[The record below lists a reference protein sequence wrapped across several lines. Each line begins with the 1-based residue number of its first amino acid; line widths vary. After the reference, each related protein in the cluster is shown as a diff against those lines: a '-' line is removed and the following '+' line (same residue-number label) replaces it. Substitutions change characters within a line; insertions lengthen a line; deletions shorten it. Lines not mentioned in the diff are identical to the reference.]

1 MLFFL
6 ASWSDKANDQIVQNV
21 VGVSQSV
28 VGNILNLLRIY
39 GTGLALVMLTWMS
52 IAYFTAD
59 GRGAPW
65 AAQKQA
71 DIKGTQLKNFAIG
84 VAIFIGA
91 SNILYYLTEIVT
103 SIVKGTVSS

>member
-1 MLFFL
+1 MFFFL
-6 ASWSDKANDQIVQNV
+6 NSWADMANEQV
-21 VGVSQSV
+21 VENFVGIARNG
-28 VGNILNLLRIY
+28 VGNILNVIRIW
-39 GTGLALVMLTWMS
+39 GSGLALIMLTWMS

-84 VAIFIGA
+84 VAVFIGA
-91 SNILYYLTEIVT
+91 SNIIYFLLEF
-103 SIVKGTVSS
+103 VKTILN